1 MNNIDFIAKNT
12 DKVGNGIFLSTMS
25 NQKIMLNL
33 EKKSLHFFHFFHRK
47 RSLNCVMEWSKM
59 GSE

>member
-33 EKKSLHFFHFFHRK
+33 EKIKSALF
-47 RSLNCVMEWSKM
+47 SLFSQKKKFELCNGME
-59 GSE
+59 